1 MLNWLESWRLEGG
14 FFYWEDVSEFRSVFF
29 FYREVLRVF
38 FCYFK
43 VIERGFK
50 ERLMFG
56 VYSGLGFDLY
66 LMNVRVVGLF
76 K

>member
-1 MLNWLESWRLEGG
+1 MS
-14 FFYWEDVSEFRSVFF
+14 FVVFFF